1 MASPQQGRRNVRVA
15 TKALVALSVAGTIG
29 GAAMAFADTHTSTAA
44 ATTAPTGSTIIAPGT
59 GGSDHPDA
67 SSLTP
72 GSADPGSGPGS
83 GGSESGVFGTAP
95 RLSTGSGHHHATSSG
110 S

>member
-29 GAAMAFADTHTSTAA
+29 GAAMAFADTHTSPTAGTT
-44 ATTAPTGSTIIAPGT
+44 ATTGSVMTAPGT
-59 GGSDHPDA
+59 GGSDRPGA
-67 SSLTP
+67 SSSTAGP
-72 GSADPGSGPGS
+72 DSGTGAT
-83 GGSESGVFGTAP
+83 GSESGVFGTAP
-95 RLSTGSGHHHATSSG
+95 RLSTGSGHHHASSSG